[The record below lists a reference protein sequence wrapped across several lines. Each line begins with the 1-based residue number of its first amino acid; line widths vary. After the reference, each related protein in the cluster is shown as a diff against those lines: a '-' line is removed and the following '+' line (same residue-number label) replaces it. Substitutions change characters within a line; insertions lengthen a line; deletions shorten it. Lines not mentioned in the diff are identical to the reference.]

1 MPRKTGTSEKPSG
14 GRKNASAIKTEEQG
28 WRSLFA
34 AILNKAI
41 SDTASDTY
49 GNDARWFADTG
60 LCMEL
65 CDELG
70 ISHDAYRKKVFGRK
84 R

>member
-1 MPRKTGTSEKPSG
+1 MEVKSP
-14 GRKNASAIKTEEQG
+14 EQG

-41 SDTASDTY
+41 SDTRYDSY
-49 GNDARWFADTG
+49 KKDAVWFAG
-60 LCMEL
+60 SSYCMAL
-65 CDELG
+65 CDELE
-70 ISHDAYRKKVFGRK
+70 IDYEAYLKAIRRRK